1 MTESKQLEKQKAI
14 LFEFSKRDMAN
25 LLKVKKSHDCA
36 SMREAVRISLR
47 IVADEVKTK

>member
-1 MTESKQLEKQKAI
+1 MSEDKQLKNNKSI

-47 IVADEVKTK
+47 IVANEVKA